1 MKIVL
6 GNFKLWRMK
15 KFLIFTI
22 CIWSSILI
30 LFHIKSDR
38 VSAIFILIGL
48 ILYAVIIDLPWVKS
62 CTNEIYVEDRD
73 TVICIMEKKKIY
85 TINKM
90 EMKEVLLKEIKY
102 GGKWL
107 DTIGYRLIIIADKK
121 YIFDSVLMNENCN
134 FKEGD
139 FNQFVQLFK
148 DIKQ

>member
-73 TVICIMEKKKIY
+73 TEICIMEKKKIY

-102 GGKWL
+102 GGEWL

>member
-48 ILYAVIIDLPWVKS
+48 ILYAVIIDLPWVKN
-62 CTNEIYVEDRD
+62 CINEIYVEDRD
-73 TVICIMEKKKIY
+73 TEICIMEKKKIY

>member
-1 MKIVL
+1 M
-6 GNFKLWRMK
+6 
-15 KFLIFTI
+15 
-22 CIWSSILI
+22 I

-73 TVICIMEKKKIY
+73 TEICIMEKKKIY

>member
-30 LFHIKSDR
+30 LFRVKSDR

-73 TVICIMEKKKIY
+73 TEICIMEKKKIY

>member
-73 TVICIMEKKKIY
+73 TEICIMEKKKIY

-107 DTIGYRLIIIADKK
+107 DTIGYQLIIIADKK

>member
-73 TVICIMEKKKIY
+73 TEICIMEKKKIY

>member
-6 GNFKLWRMK
+6 GNFKLWRIK
-15 KFLIFTI
+15 KFLVFTI
-22 CIWSSILI
+22 CMWISISIL
-30 LFHIKSDR
+30 FRAKSDR
-38 VSAIFILIGL
+38 FSSIFILIGL
-48 ILYAVIIDLPWVKS
+48 VLYAIIIDLPWVKN
-62 CTNEIYVEDRD
+62 CINEIYVEDTD
-73 TVICIMEKKKIY
+73 AEICIMEKKKIY
-85 TINKM
+85 TIKKM
-90 EMKEVLLKEIKY
+90 EIKEVLLKEIKY

>member
-48 ILYAVIIDLPWVKS
+48 ILYAVIIDLPWVKAAPMKYMWKI
-62 CTNEIYVEDRD
+62 EIQKYV
-73 TVICIMEKKKIY
+73 
-85 TINKM
+85 
-90 EMKEVLLKEIKY
+90 
-102 GGKWL
+102 
-107 DTIGYRLIIIADKK
+107 
-121 YIFDSVLMNENCN
+121 
-134 FKEGD
+134 
-139 FNQFVQLFK
+139 
-148 DIKQ
+148 

>member
-1 MKIVL
+1 
-6 GNFKLWRMK
+6 
-15 KFLIFTI
+15 
-22 CIWSSILI
+22 
-30 LFHIKSDR
+30 
-38 VSAIFILIGL
+38 
-48 ILYAVIIDLPWVKS
+48 
-62 CTNEIYVEDRD
+62 
-73 TVICIMEKKKIY
+73 
-85 TINKM
+85 M

-107 DTIGYRLIIIADKK
+107 DTIGYRLIIKADKK

>member
-30 LFHIKSDR
+30 LFRVKSDR
-38 VSAIFILIGL
+38 VSVIFILIGL

-73 TVICIMEKKKIY
+73 TEICIMEKKKIY

>member
-73 TVICIMEKKKIY
+73 TEICIMEKKKID

>member
-73 TVICIMEKKKIY
+73 TEICIMEKKKIY
-85 TINKM
+85 TIKKM
-90 EMKEVLLKEIKY
+90 EIKEVLLKEIKY